1 MLVLPKQINQSYCY
15 IADNPFHQALVKQWG
30 IQCTLPE
37 WVPQIAVSGA
47 IGGAPYVKTVKACEQ
62 HFGHFVWATEFANVH
77 ATFHFSPKPIIV
89 EREEYANSEAY
100 YQCMKSFGQPDH
112 EEAKGA
118 IRHASPM
125 KAFQLG
131 HNYSL
136 RPDWDLVKGDVM
148 RKAIY
153 AKFTQDPALKEL
165 LLSTHNHPLV
175 HIKGDPF
182 WGSGHDGRGQNLLG
196 TLLQDLRAELRGQSG
211 SQSGTT
217 GVVI

>member
-1 MLVLPKQINQSYCY
+1 MLVLPKHINQSYCY
-15 IADNPFHQALVKQWG
+15 IADNPFHQGLVKRWG

-37 WVPQIAVSGA
+37 WVAQIAVSGV
-47 IGGAPYVKTVKACEQ
+47 IGGASYVQTVKDCEQ
-62 HFGHFVWATEFANVH
+62 HFGPFVWATEFANVH

-89 EREEYANSEAY
+89 EGEEYANSEAY

-112 EEAKGA
+112 EQAKAA

-125 KAFQLG
+125 DTYHSGRQF
-131 HNYSL
+131 SL
-136 RPDWDLVKGDVM
+136 RPDWDLVKVDVM

-153 AKFTQDPALKEL
+153 AKFTQDSDLKEL

-175 HIKGDPF
+175 QIKGDSF
-182 WGSGHDGRGQNLLG
+182 WGSGYDGRGQNILGKLLE
-196 TLLQDLRAELRGQSG
+196 DLRAQLRSQSG
-211 SQSGTT
+211 SQSGST